1 MHQEINESAHILNN
15 SYFCI
20 DFIFNSQLNLLIE
33 FGVPPS
39 LHASCHHQIIFSKF
53 NLDIIYPPPY
63 EREIWYYQEANNNL
77 IKRAINAFD
86 WEKALS
92 NIDVDKMVY
101 TSNKTVI
108 NRPCSFIPHE
118 AALFDD
124 RDHP

>member
-1 MHQEINESAHILNN
+1 M
-15 SYFCI
+15 CI

-33 FGVPPS
+33 FGVHPS
-39 LHASCHHQIIFSKF
+39 LHASCHHQIIFAKF

-63 EREIWYYQEANNNL
+63 EREIWHYQEANNNL

-92 NIDVDKMVY
+92 NTDVDKMVY
-101 TSNKTVI
+101 IFNKNVI
-108 NRPCSFIPHE
+108 NRPCNFIPHE
-118 AALFDD
+118 TALFDD